1 MLPRFIHELNPCDW
15 RKLHFKRTL
24 RGKKKKRRSLLNVK
38 KIIHNDPY
46 VINFHHPMN
55 HCHLANVVHKRLDDI
70 FVGFHIIG
78 LF

>member
-24 RGKKKKRRSLLNVK
+24 RGKKKTEITSQCQ